1 MPRNTRSVLNV
12 DFLALRK
19 NTCVLL
25 MLKLLVFVM
34 PRTVFALSIEDVIK
48 ATVEAHPAIQSQ
60 LAQLDASLADVQTA
74 RQQFYPTPSISV
86 EQVSSSAGDW
96 QYGQKSTVQAYRL
109 QQPLWTGGRLTA
121 GLDKAQANS
130 KVASENVNDVR
141 QQMAFRAVQAWSEWY
156 LAALRVRAQGLS
168 VETHERLMGV
178 VRRRVA
184 EGAMATSELSL
195 TQSRL
200 DQAIAQQQSFLA
212 QQKVAR
218 LKVSQLIG
226 RSLNANE
233 LPELVNLAV
242 QCRADTLSDRAIEA
256 SAALK
261 KINAQQES
269 LGFEVKER
277 QAELK
282 PEIYLRLERQRSP
295 YQSGTV
301 MTTFDRAYVGF
312 SSRFG
317 AGLSNLTAI
326 ESLEKRRNAL
336 TAEYEAAQRNL
347 LEAVQSEQ
355 EQLESITARLP
366 LLRNAMEA
374 SSQTAQA
381 WDRQFLAG
389 RRAWIEVM
397 NAAREMA
404 QAEIDFGD
412 ANASQ
417 ISSQWRMSIYCGELQ
432 DTLMASKQS
441 LAREAQK

>member
-1 MPRNTRSVLNV
+1 M
-12 DFLALRK
+12 FLAS
-19 NTCVLL
+19 V
-25 MLKLLVFVM
+25 V
-34 PRTVFALSIEDVIK
+34 PRVVHALSIEEVIK
-48 ATVEAHPAIQSQ
+48 ATVESHPAIQSQ

-74 RQQFYPTPSISV
+74 RQQFYPTPSVSV
-86 EQVSSSAGDW
+86 EQVNSSAGDW

-109 QQPLWTGGRLTA
+109 QQPLWTGGRLSA

-130 KVASENVNDVR
+130 KAAGESVNDVR

-156 LAALRVRAQGLS
+156 LASMRVKAQQQS

-178 VRRRVA
+178 VKRRVA

-212 QQKVAR
+212 QQKIAM

-226 RSLNANE
+226 RRLNADE
-233 LPELVNLAV
+233 SPQLVSMTV
-242 QCRADTLSDRAIEA
+242 QCQADTLSDRVVEA

-261 KINAQQES
+261 KIKAQQES

-277 QAELK
+277 QADLT
-282 PEIYLRLERQRSP
+282 PEIYFRLERQRSP
-295 YQSGTV
+295 YMSGTV
-301 MTTFDRAYVGF
+301 MSTFDRAYVGF

-336 TAEYEAAQRNL
+336 NAEYEAAQRNL

-355 EQLESITARLP
+355 EQLDSITARLP

-417 ISSQWRMSIYCGELQ
+417 ISSQWRMGIYCGELQ
-432 DTLMASKQS
+432 HVLMASEQS